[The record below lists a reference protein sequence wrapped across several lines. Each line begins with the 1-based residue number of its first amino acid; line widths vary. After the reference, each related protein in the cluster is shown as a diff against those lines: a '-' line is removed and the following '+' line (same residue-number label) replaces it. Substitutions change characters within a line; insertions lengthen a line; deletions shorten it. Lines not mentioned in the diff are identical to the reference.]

1 MPSHH
6 SPGQC
11 HTCDV
16 TLSTSETLCL
26 IMVRDCSTIAQM
38 TKLTSV
44 SLTVSAGDL
53 TNQPGHC
60 FFLAGKQQSGTCH
73 LHVDKCDGP
82 CNISLSHHVTWLYH
96 LDEDLV
102 YCSSGPL
109 SCCGKRICVGDLLL
123 NWGDCIHR
131 SWLSREQ

>member
-53 TNQPGHC
+53 TSLGIA
-60 FFLAGKQQSGTCH
+60 FFLLGNSNLELVTYMWTSVMVLVTYHCH
-73 LHVDKCDGP
+73 TM
-82 CNISLSHHVTWLYH
+82 SHGCTIWMRIWCIAQVIHF
-96 LDEDLV
+96 LV
-102 YCSSGPL
+102 VGR
-109 SCCGKRICVGDLLL
+109 GFVWVICY
-123 NWGDCIHR
+123 
-131 SWLSREQ
+131 